1 MEYNEYTSILHIWSI
16 TRAGVRRRLRLGGA
30 RLPGGGRRRCGR
42 ARGRTPPGPARS
54 PLPRGCSSCS
64 RGRCSP
70 GARAGPRAPAPRAPP
85 PPDPLALLAGAPP
98 GALGQVG
105 TLLDVLGGGLFP
117 PPRAPAEGA
126 GKLPPDPTRFAA
138 EARTVLAPVDAA
150 FEEFFPFPRGH
161 SFGELLAA
169 KSPRVSLS
177 RLSLHPS
184 RVVSLVRGHFLRDLV
199 PDPRTAASAGGF
211 ESFGGSKVAFYVDD
225 ATGGVGVRD
234 GCGTTSRVVEGPLLW
249 RDPVSGND
257 RALYLLD
264 DLLVPS
270 PLCSYGF

>member
-1 MEYNEYTSILHIWSI
+1 MRA
-16 TRAGVRRRLRLGGA
+16 RAGADPPGARSLPAAPRLLLLLAGALLAGGA
-30 RLPGGGRRRCGR
+30 R
-42 ARGRTPPGPARS
+42 
-54 PLPRGCSSCS
+54 
-64 RGRCSP
+64 
-70 GARAGPRAPAPRAPP
+70 GAAGAGPPRPP

-117 PPRAPAEGA
+117 PARAPAEGA